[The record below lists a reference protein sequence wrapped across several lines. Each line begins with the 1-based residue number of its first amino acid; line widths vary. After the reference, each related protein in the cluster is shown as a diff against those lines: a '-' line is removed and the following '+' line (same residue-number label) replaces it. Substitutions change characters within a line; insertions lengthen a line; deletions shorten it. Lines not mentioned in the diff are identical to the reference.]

1 LAGFKNTA
9 FPLLFSGSACWIE
22 IFPVDSVPGI
32 RANHPINI
40 FLFKHF
46 LKVEPVCK
54 QGCETILIKNILHVS
69 SEQQWMEPDTDEL
82 RERLMD
88 GLAFS
93 LPIVL
98 LTNVFPTF

>member
-1 LAGFKNTA
+1 
-9 FPLLFSGSACWIE
+9 
-22 IFPVDSVPGI
+22 VPGI

-82 RERLMD
+82 RERFMD

>member
-1 LAGFKNTA
+1 
-9 FPLLFSGSACWIE
+9 
-22 IFPVDSVPGI
+22 
-32 RANHPINI
+32 
-40 FLFKHF
+40 
-46 LKVEPVCK
+46 
-54 QGCETILIKNILHVS
+54 
-69 SEQQWMEPDTDEL
+69 MEPDTDEL